1 MGNGKWETLNS
12 ESGKILKYCIEI
24 ILHLLTFMVNPIM
37 NLISRLY
44 HKYKRSKHYFSYF
57 ENI

>member
-24 ILHLLTFMVNPIM
+24 IFHLLTFMVNPIM
-37 NLISRLY
+37 NLKSRLY